1 MVIPNKYHHF
11 LCLIFA
17 TMVKTIDKIFNIQ
30 NNDEFDKICLD
41 LFELQMGHS
50 PIYSSY
56 SEIILKGRSVK
67 KIEDIPFLPI
77 EFFKTEQIISQSKK
91 IESIFL
97 SSGTTGEQSKHLV
110 SDLSIYESSF
120 RKAFQLFY
128 GDITEYCVLSL
139 LPNYREREGSSLMYM
154 VDDLIKSSKHP
165 KSGFYLNDYERL
177 SETILKLEE
186 DGQKTILF
194 GVSYALLDLAN
205 QFPQQLKNTIIMET
219 GGTKGKRKELLKE
232 ELHKILK
239 SAFNLRSI
247 HSEYGMTELLSQS
260 YSKGNNIFKTPPWKK
275 ILIRDINDPLS
286 ILGHNKTGGINII
299 DLANIYSCPFISTQD
314 LGKIYGDGTFSV
326 LGRFD
331 NSDVRGCNLLI
342 Q

>member
-1 MVIPNKYHHF
+1 MTN
-11 LCLIFA
+11 
-17 TMVKTIDKIFNIQ
+17 KIFDIKNYQ
-30 NNDEFDKICLD
+30 EFEKQCMQ
-41 LFELQMGHS
+41 LFEFQMDNN
-50 PIYSSY
+50 PVYSTY
-56 SEIILKGRSVK
+56 AEIILKGRTPRNIK
-67 KIEDIPFLPI
+67 DIPFLPI
-77 EFFKTEQIISQSKK
+77 EFFKSEQIICQGHK
-91 IESIFL
+91 IEEIFL
-97 SSGTTGEQSKHLV
+97 SSGTTGDQSKHLV
-110 SDLSIYESSF
+110 SDLSIYEYSF

-139 LPNYREREGSSLMYM
+139 LPNYREREGSSLIYM
-154 VDDLIKSSKHP
+154 VDDLIKSSQHP

-177 SETILKLEE
+177 SETILELEQ

-239 SAFNLRSI
+239 EAFGLDNI

-260 YSKGNNIFKTPPWKK
+260 YSEADNIFKSPPWKK
-275 ILIRDINDPLS
+275 ILIRDVNDPLS
-286 ILGHNKTGGINII
+286 ILGIGKTGGVNII
-299 DLANIYSCPFISTQD
+299 DLANMYSCPFIATQD
-314 LGKIYGDGTFSV
+314 LGKIHEDGTFSV

-331 NSDVRGCNLLI
+331 NADIRGCNLLV